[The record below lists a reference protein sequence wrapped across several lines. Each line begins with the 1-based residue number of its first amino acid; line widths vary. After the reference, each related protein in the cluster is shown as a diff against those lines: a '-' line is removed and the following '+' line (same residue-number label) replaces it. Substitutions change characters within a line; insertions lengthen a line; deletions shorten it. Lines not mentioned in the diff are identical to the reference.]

1 MNWKFSGDRPV
12 YQQIMES
19 IRGSV
24 LRGELSPGGKI
35 PSVRDLAAQAQVNPN
50 TMQRAMTE
58 LEREGLLVSGG
69 TSGRTVTTNLEV
81 LSDMKEK
88 ILEDLA
94 RECAEKFMVFGVTP
108 SQAAQRLLALDQK
121 KEEVK

>member
-121 KEEVK
+121 KEEMK

>member
-12 YQQIMES
+12 YQQIMEN

-24 LRGELSPGGKI
+24 LRGEMPPGGKI

-58 LEREGLLVSGG
+58 LE
-69 TSGRTVTTNLEV
+69 
-81 LSDMKEK
+81 
-88 ILEDLA
+88 
-94 RECAEKFMVFGVTP
+94 CAEKFMVFGVTP

-121 KEEVK
+121 KEEMK